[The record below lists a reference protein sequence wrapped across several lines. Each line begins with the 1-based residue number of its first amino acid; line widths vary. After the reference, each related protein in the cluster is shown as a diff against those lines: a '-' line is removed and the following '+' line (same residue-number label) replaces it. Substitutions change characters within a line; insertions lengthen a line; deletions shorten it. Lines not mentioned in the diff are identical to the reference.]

1 MFEGVI
7 GQDFIAM
14 LRHEGYK
21 VVTRLFHAHVLV
33 DEKVGE
39 HILLLKKI
47 VK

>member
-1 MFEGVI
+1 LI
-7 GQDFIAM
+7 DR
-14 LRHEGYK
+14 LRQEGYK

-33 DEKVGE
+33 DDKLGE